1 MSYPGAS
8 GLLWASCL
16 AVMDGCR
23 MTTWVA
29 FVTLCTARKLYEHLS
44 FLIKEKK
51 KGVGGRQ
58 REKASWN
65 FCEALIGSP
74 AKHQFSTE
82 GLLLTHSK
90 HCVVQKKGTPEG
102 V

>member
-29 FVTLCTARKLYEHLS
+29 FVILCTARKLYEHLS
-44 FLIKEKK
+44 FLIKKK
-51 KGVGGRQ
+51 KGGGRQ
-58 REKASWN
+58 AERESQL
-65 FCEALIGSP
+65 E
-74 AKHQFSTE
+74 
-82 GLLLTHSK
+82 LL
-90 HCVVQKKGTPEG
+90 
-102 V
+102 